1 MKGFF
6 FISIFFVS
14 NWPIYANVFT
24 KNNIKISKSV
34 LKEIHNSKKGKDSS
48 LNTKDYK
55 RFVLP
60 KGKNDLRCFKL
71 NKKLNGAVFSPS
83 KIFPPIFIENSDTF
97 SLSIDSNTSNIQIG
111 IDTKNSG
118 IFSFYTS
125 LLDNKKNCFNIHIPS
140 QSNHDLV
147 VEVDDKITGVELDK
161 SYKEKI
167 RRDNNILFTGVPF
180 GNVTLT
186 INTKDKKKID
196 TIIHLHEG
204 ITQVISAKLEV
215 LHRKK
220 IKGYELR
227 LMANKK
233 QELSFENLLVND
245 FYSRK
250 KLSIRNKLISLSEKL
265 SLKGFNRI
273 IEIKDRNNSFISF
286 NKSSLFFT
294 KMHNDYLD
302 HFLSVNNFD
311 SREDICLVHYG
322 INNKTK
328 AVNFIHSNG
337 RQESEIDSFY
347 LNKDGSISS
356 DLKKNSHQIVIVGY
370 VNGVIDFRFDN
381 ETTTRF
387 GQSLCALGTYLI
399 EN

>member
-1 MKGFF
+1 M
-6 FISIFFVS
+6 
-14 NWPIYANVFT
+14 
-24 KNNIKISKSV
+24 
-34 LKEIHNSKKGKDSS
+34 
-48 LNTKDYK
+48 
-55 RFVLP
+55 
-60 KGKNDLRCFKL
+60 
-71 NKKLNGAVFSPS
+71 FSPS